1 MRQLCRLG
9 RVVLTDDR
17 LDYLAERYIKI
28 KKLLQ
33 DVSFESYLLHSIL
46 KEKCVALEIG
56 AHVAG
61 TVTAA
66 AD

>member
-33 DVSFESYLLHSIL
+33 DVSFESYLLHSQRYDLMIEEL
-46 KEKCVALEIG
+46 IKGDAQCSQ
-56 AHVAG
+56 
-61 TVTAA
+61 
-66 AD
+66 